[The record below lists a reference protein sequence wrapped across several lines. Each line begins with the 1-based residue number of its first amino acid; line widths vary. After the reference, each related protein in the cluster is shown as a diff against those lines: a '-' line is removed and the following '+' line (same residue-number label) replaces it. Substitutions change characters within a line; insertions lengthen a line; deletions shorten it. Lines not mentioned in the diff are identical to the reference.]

1 MDLISDLFTHLE
13 TKKDVLKFQNKLIII
28 EMVVIESFHL
38 LQSRKLET
46 LIEIV
51 MLHLGKNVLRETGER
66 RVLKL
71 PFPVAVPLNLCRVF

>member
-1 MDLISDLFTHLE
+1 
-13 TKKDVLKFQNKLIII
+13 
-28 EMVVIESFHL
+28 MVVIESFHL